1 MQKEKRTFEEW
12 WNNLPDTLRKDSM
25 RIVENN
31 NIDTYSK
38 SIKKINYIL
47 LQLDLMSEENNNNN
61 NNKPTFEEFK
71 QWFDSG
77 QLLKVK

>member
-12 WNNLPDTLRKDSM
+12 WNNLPDNLRKDSM
-25 RIVENN
+25 RIVEND
-31 NIDTYSK
+31 NIDAYSK

-47 LQLDLMSEENNNNN
+47 LQLDLMPEEYK
-61 NNKPTFEEFK
+61 NNKLKFDEFK

-77 QLLKVK
+77 QLVMK

>member
-25 RIVENN
+25 RIGEND
-31 NIDTYSK
+31 NIDASSK
-38 SIKKINYIL
+38 LIKKINYIL
-47 LQLDLMSEENNNNN
+47 LQLDLMSEENK
-61 NNKPTFEEFK
+61 NNKPKFDEFK

-77 QLLKVK
+77 QLVMK

>member
-12 WNNLPDTLRKDSM
+12 WNNLPGTLRKDSM
-25 RIVENN
+25 RIVENDK
-31 NIDTYSK
+31 IDASSK

-47 LQLDLMSEENNNNN
+47 LQLNLMSEENNN
-61 NNKPTFEEFK
+61 KPTFDEFK

-77 QLLKVK
+77 QLVKLK

>member
-1 MQKEKRTFEEW
+1 MQREKRTFEEW
-12 WNNLPDTLRKDSM
+12 WNNLPYTLLNDSM
-25 RIVENN
+25 RIVENDN
-31 NIDTYSK
+31 LDTYSK

-47 LQLDLMSEENNNNN
+47 LQLQFTTEEN

-77 QLLKVK
+77 QLVFK

>member
-12 WNNLPDTLRKDSM
+12 WNNLPDNLRKNAL
-25 RIVENN
+25 RIVEND

-47 LQLDLMSEENNNNN
+47 FQLNLRTEEKKN

-71 QWFDSG
+71 IWFDSG
-77 QLLKVK
+77 QLSVK

>member
-12 WNNLPDTLRKDSM
+12 WNNLPDTLRKDST
-25 RIVENN
+25 RIVEND
-31 NIDTYSK
+31 NIDSSSK

-47 LQLDLMSEENNNNN
+47 LQLDLMSTEENN

-77 QLLKVK
+77 QLECQRLQ